1 MTKEAFVALL
11 SSRII
16 FCLCVPVLACSALLA
31 DTTAYTYDDAGRLT
45 QVVYPNGKT
54 ITYAY
59 DKAGNLLTRQVSA
72 PDGQAAKMAKPPL
85 KKKDRT
91 GGQHAQ

>member
-1 MTKEAFVALL
+1 
-11 SSRII
+11 
-16 FCLCVPVLACSALLA
+16 VPVLACSALLA

-59 DKAGNLLTRQVSA
+59 DKTGNLLTRQVSA
-72 PDGQAAKMAKPPL
+72 PDGQAAKMAKPRL

-91 GGQHAQ
+91 GGQRAQ

>member
-1 MTKEAFVALL
+1 MALL

-31 DTTAYTYDDAGRLT
+31 DTTTYTYDDAGRLT

-54 ITYAY
+54 ITYTY
-59 DKAGNLLTRQVSA
+59 DKAGNLVTRQVSA
-72 PDGQAAKMAKPPL
+72 PEGQAAKMAKTPL
-85 KKKDRT
+85 NKEVRT
-91 GGQHAQ
+91 GGKHAQ

>member
-1 MTKEAFVALL
+1 VALL
-11 SSRII
+11 SSRIF
-16 FCLCVPVLACSALLA
+16 FCLCVPVLACTALLA

-54 ITYAY
+54 ITYTY

-72 PDGQAAKMAKPPL
+72 PGGQAAKTAKTPL
-85 KKKDRT
+85 KKEDRT
-91 GGQHAQ
+91 GGTHAQ

>member
-1 MTKEAFVALL
+1 VALL

-31 DTTAYTYDDAGRLT
+31 DTTTYTYDDAGRLT

-59 DKAGNLLTRQVSA
+59 DKAGNLVTRQVSA
-72 PDGQAAKMAKPPL
+72 PEGQAAKTAKPAL
-85 KKKDRT
+85 KKQER
-91 GGQHAQ
+91 GGGKHAQ

>member
-1 MTKEAFVALL
+1 MALL
-11 SSRII
+11 SSRVI

-31 DTTAYTYDDAGRLT
+31 DTTTYTYDDAGRLT

-59 DKAGNLLTRQVSA
+59 DKAGNLVTRQVSA
-72 PDGQAAKMAKPPL
+72 PEGQAAKVAKPAL
-85 KKKDRT
+85 KKQERE
-91 GGQHAQ
+91 GGKRAQ